1 MTNSEFKTELEKRT
15 KQFAVNLLN
24 WLLTLP
30 DNRVV
35 GAVTFQLAKSGP
47 SIGANY
53 REANRAESQADF
65 IHKIGVVE
73 KEANETEFWLSV
85 LLESLIITDQHK
97 QSGFP
102 LHVESAEL
110 LKLFSSISRT
120 ARANRK

>member
-1 MTNSEFKTELEKRT
+1 MTNSEFKAELEIRT
-15 KQFAVNLLN
+15 KRFAVSLLN
-24 WLLTLP
+24 WLSTLP

-47 SIGANY
+47 SVGANY

-65 IHKIGVVE
+65 IHKIAVVE

-85 LLESLIITDQHK
+85 LLESIIITNQQK
-97 QSGFP
+97 LVGSP
-102 LHVESAEL
+102 LHMESAEL

>member
-1 MTNSEFKTELEKRT
+1 MTNSEFKTELEVRT
-15 KQFAVNLLN
+15 KKFAVSLLN
-24 WLLTLP
+24 WLSTLP

-35 GAVTFQLAKSGP
+35 GAVTYQLAKSGP
-47 SIGANY
+47 SVGANY

-85 LLESLIITDQHK
+85 LHESIIINDQQK
-97 QSGFP
+97 KSGFP
-102 LHVESAEL
+102 LHAESVEL

-120 ARANRK
+120 ARSNRK

>member
-1 MTNSEFKTELEKRT
+1 MTNSEFKAELEIRT
-15 KQFAVNLLN
+15 KRFAVSLLN
-24 WLLTLP
+24 WLSTLP

-47 SIGANY
+47 SVGANY

-65 IHKIGVVE
+65 IHKIAVVE

-85 LLESLIITDQHK
+85 LLESIIITSQQK
-97 QSGFP
+97 LVGAP
-102 LHVESAEL
+102 LHAESAEL

-120 ARANRK
+120 ARSNRK

>member
-1 MTNSEFKTELEKRT
+1 VTNSEFKAELEIRT
-15 KQFAVNLLN
+15 KRFAVSLLN
-24 WLLTLP
+24 WLSTLP

-47 SIGANY
+47 SVGANY

-65 IHKIGVVE
+65 IHKIAVVE

-85 LLESLIITDQHK
+85 LLESIIITNQQK
-97 QSGFP
+97 LVGSP
-102 LHVESAEL
+102 LHMESAEL

>member
-1 MTNSEFKTELEKRT
+1 MTNSEFKAQLEDRT
-15 KQFAVNLLN
+15 KRFAVCLLN

-85 LLESLIITDQHK
+85 LLESLIITDQQK